1 MTIYRFDFTPGD
13 GITMRSTTCEEHI
26 SSYKKKGGGYV
37 KKDDLDK
44 IFGPDIHMH
53 SLSSDV
59 VAFAEKVAKKMEEE
73 NKKYLKKIRK
83 NEEQINCLHKF
94 IETRN

>member
-1 MTIYRFDFTPGD
+1 MTIYRFDFTPKS
-13 GITMRSTTCEEHI
+13 GITMRSTACEESV

-53 SLSSDV
+53 SISSDV
-59 VAFAEKVAKKMEEE
+59 VAFAEKVAKRLTEE
-73 NKKYLKKIRK
+73 NAKHLKKIQD
-83 NEEQINCLHKF
+83 NEEQIEIIQKF